1 MKVILCGA
9 GQVGF
14 NIARHL
20 ASLKN
25 DVTVI
30 DRSASLIRKIGESLD
45 VQALQGHA
53 SDPAM
58 LERAGAVD
66 ADLIVAVTM
75 SDEVNMVAC
84 QVAHSLFQVPT
95 KIARIRNQAYLR
107 PKWAEMFSR
116 DNMPIDVIISPEME
130 VANALVRRLKV
141 PGAFNMIPFVEGRVR
156 VIGLV
161 LDPDCP
167 VIETPLRQLTELFPA
182 LGITVIA
189 VVRAGKVFIPRS
201 DDSLQVHDQVYIAV
215 DADKTRRAMSV
226 FGHDEKAANRIVIVG
241 GGNIGAFLA
250 KQLEE
255 ETISPAQVK
264 LIEVDEER
272 ARKVASQLSKTV
284 VLNGDALERDIL
296 LEANI
301 GETDTLVAVADDDEV
316 NILAS
321 LLAKREG
328 CKQAISLLNNQV
340 YNALVGGLGI
350 DVALDPRETTVS
362 SIVRHIRRGRIR
374 DLYSLNEGKAEIIEA
389 EMLEGSSVI
398 GQTIAELKL
407 KGDIRFGMIVRGDEL
422 IFPEPSTRLETG
434 DFVVALALSES
445 VNKLERLFSARA
457 ELF

>member
-1 MKVILCGA
+1 VKVILCGA

-20 ASLKN
+20 STLKN

-30 DRSASLIRKIGESLD
+30 DRSASLIRKISESLD
-45 VQALQGHA
+45 VQAIQGHA

-58 LERAGAVD
+58 LERAGGVD
-66 ADLIVAVTM
+66 ADMLVAVTM

-84 QVAHSLFQVPT
+84 QVAHSLFQTQT
-95 KIARIRNQAYLR
+95 KIARIRNPAYLKT
-107 PKWAEMFSR
+107 KWADMFSR
-116 DNMPIDVIISPEME
+116 DNIPIDVIISPEME
-130 VANALVRRLKV
+130 VANALVRRLQV
-141 PGAFNMIPFVEGRVR
+141 PGAFNMVPFVGDRVR
-156 VIGLV
+156 VIGLT

-167 VIETPLRQLTELFPA
+167 VVETPLRQLSELFPA

-189 VVRAGKVFIPRS
+189 VSRAGKVFVPRS
-201 DDSLQVHDQVYIAV
+201 DDSLQIHDQVYFAV
-215 DADKTRRAMSV
+215 DADMTRRAMSV

-241 GGNIGAFLA
+241 GGNIGTFLA
-250 KQLEE
+250 QKLEE
-255 ETISPAQVK
+255 EDVSPPQIK
-264 LIEVDEER
+264 LIEVDHER

-301 GETDTLVAVADDDEV
+301 EDTDTIVAVADDDEV
-316 NILAS
+316 NILSS

-328 CKQAISLLNNQV
+328 CRQAIALLNNQV
-340 YNALVGGLGI
+340 YNTLVGGLGI

-374 DLYSLNEGKAEIIEA
+374 DLYSLAEGTAEIFEA
-389 EMLEGSSVI
+389 EVLEGSRAVGQRI
-398 GQTIAELKL
+398 GDLKL
-407 KGDIRFGMIVRGDEL
+407 RADIRFGMIVREDVL
-422 IFPEPSTRLETG
+422 VFPEPSTRLEVG
-434 DFVVALALSES
+434 DFVVVLALSDA
-445 VNKLERLFSARA
+445 VTKLETLFSAGA